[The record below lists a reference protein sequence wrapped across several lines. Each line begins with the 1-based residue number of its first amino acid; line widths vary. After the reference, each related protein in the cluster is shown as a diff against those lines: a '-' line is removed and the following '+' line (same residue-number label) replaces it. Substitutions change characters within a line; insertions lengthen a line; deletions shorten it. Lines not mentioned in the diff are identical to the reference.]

1 MKKMKTD
8 VNKTMC
14 PVGGKKPLFD
24 GGTVATLITKE
35 MRLVLNAECAS
46 LRRLPAWVVREALK
60 LYFSQKGL

>member
-1 MKKMKTD
+1 
-8 VNKTMC
+8 MC
-14 PVGGKKPLFD
+14 PDAGKKQLLD

>member
-1 MKKMKTD
+1 MEKMETGAS
-8 VNKTMC
+8 KTMC
-14 PVGGKKPLFD
+14 PGGDKKQLLD

-35 MRLVLNAECAS
+35 MRLVLNAECES